1 MARHVFGASLF
12 GRCLVSARAP
22 RRASSHA
29 PTPGFTLIELLVVI
43 AIIAILA
50 AILFPVFQGV
60 RENARRTS
68 CASNLKQ
75 LGLGWLLYAQDYDE
89 RACPSYNKHNN
100 IGDGDDAWDFRHD
113 HLTGQ
118 WGVGML
124 GAFTKSGQINGCP
137 DFVTVSGTGRPY
149 NGYAYNATYIGGDLA
164 TVDGDFPACLLA
176 QIVAPAQTVV
186 FADSGYG
193 TTKPL
198 PENFLRA
205 PSDMVF
211 YSAGLVDFR
220 HNGRANVAYAD
231 GHVKASADLFPYKPR
246 YPEFGGL
253 SADDSAY
260 GPGMQPAR
268 AFTY

>member
-1 MARHVFGASLF
+1 MSRHVFGTSPL
-12 GRCLVSARAP
+12 GRCLVSTRAP
-22 RRASSHA
+22 RGALPQA
-29 PTPGFTLIELLVVI
+29 FTLIELLVVT

-60 RENARRTS
+60 RENARRTV

-75 LGLGWLLYAQDYDE
+75 LGLAWLLYAQDYDE

-100 IGDGDDAWDFRHD
+100 IGDADDAWDFRLD
-113 HLTGQ
+113 RLTGR
-118 WGVGML
+118 WEVGML
-124 GAFTKSGQINGCP
+124 GAYTRSGQIHGCP
-137 DFVTVSGTGRPY
+137 DFVNTGGAGRPY

-164 TVDGDFPACLLA
+164 TIDGDLPACSLA
-176 QIVAPAQTVV
+176 QIVTPGETAV
-186 FADSGYG
+186 FADGGYG

-205 PSDMVF
+205 PSDTAF

-220 HNGRANVAYAD
+220 HKQRANVAYAD
-231 GHVKASADLFPYKPR
+231 GHIKAARDNFPYNTR

-260 GPGMQPAR
+260 GPDMQPAR
-268 AFTY
+268 AFAY

>member
-1 MARHVFGASLF
+1 MSRHVSGASP
-12 GRCLVSARAP
+12 P
-22 RRASSHA
+22 RRRPARCQA
-29 PTPGFTLIELLVVI
+29 PPRAFTLIELLVVT
-43 AIIAILA
+43 AIVAILA
-50 AILFPVFQGV
+50 AILFPVFQAV
-60 RENARRTS
+60 RENARRTV

-75 LGLGWLLYAQDYDE
+75 LGLAWLLYAQDYDE

-100 IGDGDDAWDFRHD
+100 IGDADDAWDFRLD
-113 HLTGQ
+113 RQTGR
-118 WGVGML
+118 WEVGML
-124 GAFTKSGQINGCP
+124 GAYTKAGQIHGCP
-137 DFVTVSGTGRPY
+137 DFLVGSAGRPY

-164 TVDGDFPACLLA
+164 TIDGDFPACALA
-176 QIVAPAQTVV
+176 QIVTPGETAV
-186 FADSGYG
+186 FADGGYG

-205 PSDMVF
+205 PSDTAF

-220 HNGRANVAYAD
+220 HRGRANVAYAD
-231 GHVKASADLFPYKPR
+231 GHVKAAADLFPYKSR

-268 AFTY
+268 IFAR